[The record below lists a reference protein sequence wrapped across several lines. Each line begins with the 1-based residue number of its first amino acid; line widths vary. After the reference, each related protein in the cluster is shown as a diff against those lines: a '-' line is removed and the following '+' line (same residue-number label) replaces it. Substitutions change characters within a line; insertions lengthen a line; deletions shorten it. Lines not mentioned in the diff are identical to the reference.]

1 MTSPAPPPP
10 PGDYPEASDD
20 EMAVDGE
27 EERKVWSPGT
37 FPSTPLLDE
46 LSGLSYQAQGGAR
59 ALKAAR
65 ELNKIQT

>member
-1 MTSPAPPPP
+1 
-10 PGDYPEASDD
+10 
-20 EMAVDGE
+20 MAVDGE